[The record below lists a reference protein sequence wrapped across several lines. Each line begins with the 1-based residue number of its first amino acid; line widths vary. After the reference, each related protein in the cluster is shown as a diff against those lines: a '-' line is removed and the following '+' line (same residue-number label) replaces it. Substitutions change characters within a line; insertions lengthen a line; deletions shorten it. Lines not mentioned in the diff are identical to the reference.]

1 MERVGGEIGMKEKF
15 KIEKYEGKKPPSK
28 ILKLIVADV
37 LESFGFKV
45 KMNKK
50 IKTYIYIKS
59 KNYLS
64 FYQI

>member
-1 MERVGGEIGMKEKF
+1 MERVGGEIRMKEKF
-15 KIEKYEGKKPPSK
+15 KIEKYEGRKPPSK

-50 IKTYIYIKS
+50 IKT
-59 KNYLS
+59 
-64 FYQI
+64 